1 MPPLPAPQP
10 LPEPPHG
17 DPSGDGTTSTTS
29 ALHSQPL
36 PPPTAEA
43 EAYAQIKALFDAVCE
58 LDDSHAVLA
67 RLQALAATQPQCD
80 EVLALWQT
88 DAAGR
93 TRLGAPVAGM
103 LASASQSGAP
113 ELAAGATLG
122 AWRLVAPLGA
132 GGMGQVFLAER
143 DDGLYE
149 QRVAIKLLRG
159 WQGPAAQALLARERR
174 ILASLQH
181 PHIAALVDGGTTPAG
196 RPYLVIAF
204 VDGQPLDVWC
214 RQTKASFDTRLRQL
228 QTVAEAIA
236 YAHRRL
242 VVHCDI
248 KPANVQ
254 VDVDGRAMLLDFG
267 IAQLQDRG
275 ADDAPRALTP
285 HYASPEQQ
293 AGEPAQVESDVYA
306 LGRVLEELLS
316 APEAGTEAARRRAE
330 WQAIVARACARA
342 PADRYASVDALLAD
356 LRRLRTHRPLQAL
369 QDAGWPYRL
378 RKLLRRQ
385 WPWALAGSA
394 ALGLATAGVLQL
406 MHQRDRALQAQAQAR
421 AEATT
426 ARQVGDLLI
435 KLFEGADPARG
446 GRPDTPASTLVD
458 RGLDRVQADL
468 IAQPEQQAVM
478 LSVLAR
484 VYDNMGRLGQA
495 ADAYRDAAAIEE
507 QLGRPLRAAALLRA
521 HAFAVSNN
529 GQTAAA
535 VAPARRALALFDAA
549 MASRGAAATAGAA
562 SATRAM
568 AAEAALRTSDGP
580 ESGAGLAAPT
590 RAGLLTTLGTVLA
603 TSGGLAEAE
612 PLLQQALQ
620 LTAQADPGDRDAR
633 LQQAQSL
640 HAMGILRDRRAQYAE
655 SVRDFEEALQIKKSL
670 LGDTDLSTL
679 TTAQRLVPVLARLG
693 RIDDAERMAREVVQ
707 RRKVLTG
714 DTSEPVARAL
724 NELGNVLQDG
734 GRLGDAITAYAQA
747 AAITRAA
754 VGPSSIVL
762 AQQLNNL
769 ASAFEEQGSPAAG
782 PLYRESLA
790 IRSALLPP
798 GDQGLARAGHNL
810 GRWLL
815 RQGDAAAARPLLQAA
830 LQSRQA
836 KLPAGHD
843 DIANSQ
849 LLLAETELLLRR
861 PEEAQAIA
869 NALLLLEPTLPP
881 MRQAAL
887 WRLQALLL
895 QARGDRAGA
904 LVPTERALAR
914 VMERLPRMPGL
925 LQPRL
930 EAAELQLALGRR
942 DAADATLRALLPLA
956 LAQHPS
962 SPWRLRAVQLQARLA
977 AAAPITRTNPKS

>member
-1 MPPLPAPQP
+1 MPPLPAQKLP
-10 LPEPPHG
+10 LKPLHAH
-17 DPSGDGTTSTTS
+17 PSGDGTASTTS
-29 ALHSQPL
+29 ALQSQPL
-36 PPPTAEA
+36 PLPTA

-58 LDDSHAVLA
+58 LDDSQAVMT

-159 WQGPAAQALLARERR
+159 SQGPAAQALLARERR
-174 ILASLQH
+174 ILASLQY

-214 RQTKASFDTRLRQL
+214 RQTKAGFDTRLRQL

-248 KPANVQ
+248 KPANVL
-254 VDVDGRAMLLDFG
+254 VDADGRAMLLDFG

-293 AGEPAQVESDVYA
+293 AGEPAQIGSDVYA

-316 APEAGTEAARRRAE
+316 APEAGTEAARRRVE
-330 WQAIVARACARA
+330 WQAIVARTCARA

-356 LRRLRTHRPLQAL
+356 LHRLRTHRPLQAL
-369 QDAGWPYRL
+369 QDAGWPYRM

-394 ALGLATAGVLQL
+394 ALSLATAGVLQL

-446 GRPDTPASTLVD
+446 GRPDTPASALVD

-468 IAQPEQQAVM
+468 KAQPEQQAVM

-507 QLGRPLRAAALLRA
+507 QLSRPLRAAALLRA
-521 HAFAVSNN
+521 QAFAVSKN

-535 VAPARRALALFDAA
+535 VEPARRALALFDAA
-549 MASRGAAATAGAA
+549 MAGRGAAATAGAA
-562 SATRAM
+562 SATCARA
-568 AAEAALRTSDGP
+568 AAASETSDGA
-580 ESGAGLAAPT
+580 EAGAGLAAPT
-590 RAGLLTTLGTVLA
+590 RTGLLATLGTVLA
-603 TSGGLAEAE
+603 VSGGLTEAE

-620 LTAQADPGDRDAR
+620 LTAQADPRDRDAR

-655 SVRDFEEALQIKKSL
+655 SVRDFEEALQIKRSL

-679 TTAQRLVPVLARLG
+679 TTAQRMVPVLARLG

-707 RRKVLTG
+707 RRTVLTG
-714 DTSEPVARAL
+714 DTSEPVAKAL

-815 RQGDAAAARPLLQAA
+815 RQGDADAARPLLQAA

-849 LLLAETELLLRR
+849 LLLAEAELLMRR

-869 NALLLLEPTLPP
+869 NALLPLEPKLPP

-895 QARGDRAGA
+895 QASGDRAGA
-904 LVPTERALAR
+904 LAPTERALAR
-914 VMERLPRMPGL
+914 VMERLPGMPGL

-956 LAQHPS
+956 MAQHPS
-962 SPWRLRAVQLQARLA
+962 SPWRLRAVQMQARLGA
-977 AAAPITRTNPKS
+977 AAQITRTNPKS